1 MKYAEFRKLVA
12 FSREAI
18 SRGIFEEYR
27 GRIKVK
33 KEKVAVKN
41 LVKIFDATLSLSNA
55 RGFHAMSLRDLS
67 RATGLSMG
75 ALYSYFSSKEE
86 LLDIIQAQGRRIT
99 VKVLT
104 EQVGRGQGAAEK
116 LRRGVRSHL
125 YLSEALQPWFY
136 FSYMEAKNLDGERKS
151 QAIESE
157 LYTER
162 IFRDILDE
170 GCAQGV
176 FSVGDTQLAA
186 AVIKAVLQDWYLK
199 RWKYSRR
206 RTSVEDYSAFVL
218 DFIESFVAA
227 PREKSVHRR
236 GSHGSDR

>member
-1 MKYAEFRKLVA
+1 MRPEPYRDRDAAGDRPVRYAEFKKLVA

-18 SRGIFEEYR
+18 SRGIFEEHR

-67 RATGLSMG
+67 GATGLSMG

-104 EQVGRGQGAAEK
+104 EQVGRGRGRRKSSGAA
-116 LRRGVRSHL
+116 
-125 YLSEALQPWFY
+125 
-136 FSYMEAKNLDGERKS
+136 
-151 QAIESE
+151 
-157 LYTER
+157 
-162 IFRDILDE
+162 
-170 GCAQGV
+170 
-176 FSVGDTQLAA
+176 
-186 AVIKAVLQDWYLK
+186 
-199 RWKYSRR
+199 
-206 RTSVEDYSAFVL
+206 SAPTFT
-218 DFIESFVAA
+218 
-227 PREKSVHRR
+227 
-236 GSHGSDR
+236 